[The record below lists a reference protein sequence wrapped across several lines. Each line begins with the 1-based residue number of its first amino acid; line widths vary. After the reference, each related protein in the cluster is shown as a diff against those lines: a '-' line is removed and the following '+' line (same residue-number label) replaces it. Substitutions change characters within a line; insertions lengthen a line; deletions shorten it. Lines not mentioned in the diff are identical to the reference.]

1 MPDGPGL
8 ELIMAELNRAHPG
21 AVLDTAYDREQAALI
36 VDPDH
41 VLAVLSWLRDTPGQE
56 YGFLSSLHAA
66 DYLPAEPRFAVH
78 YELLNRARYERIRV
92 KALLP
97 DPASGNGHHSTG
109 IDGRAGGGGSAN
121 GTGTGGEEG
130 FGGTPGSGPS
140 AGLDQGDEVD
150 SGLGGGSGTGGE
162 EGFGGTPGSG
172 PSAGL
177 DQGDEVD
184 SGGAPGE
191 GRPTGST
198 SSPDTNGSGSRL
210 LPEIDSCVHLF
221 PTADFQEREVFD
233 FFGIVFRGHPDL
245 RRMFMPEDYGG
256 HPQRRDFPIGGEP
269 VIFTRDEPSDP
280 GWWR

>member
-150 SGLGGGSGTGGE
+150 SG
-162 EGFGGTPGSG
+162 
-172 PSAGL
+172 
-177 DQGDEVD
+177 
-184 SGGAPGE
+184 GAPGE